1 MNDIN
6 SIKAPILAPLAPKTA
21 PVVAANKATSSGQSL
36 PQDSVSSVSKADEVD
51 NVVPI
56 DESTGETATKS
67 AAAEEL
73 NEAISVM
80 NDFVQS
86 VQRDLHF
93 HVDEESQKTVVK
105 VVDVSSGDI
114 IRQIPEE
121 TFLELARKMKEQGEI
136 HFISAKG

>member
-6 SIKAPILAPLAPKTA
+6 SIKAPFLAPIAPKIA
-21 PVVAANKATSSGQSL
+21 PVVAANKATVSGQSL
-36 PQDSVSSVSKADEVD
+36 PQDNVSSVSKADEVD
-51 NVVPI
+51 NIVPI
-56 DESTGETATKS
+56 EAAGGETTTPS
-67 AAAEEL
+67 AAEEL
-73 NEAISVM
+73 NEAITVM

-121 TFLELARKMKEQGEI
+121 TFLELARKMKEQGEM